1 MKVVSGKR
9 ICAAVERHGW
19 KLARIAGSH
28 HIYVKS
34 GLNIRLTI
42 PVHGNQDLKKGL
54 QRAIMK
60 MAGIEE
66 TDL

>member
-1 MKVVSGKR
+1 M
-9 ICAAVERHGW
+9 CAAIERHGW
-19 KLARIAGSH
+19 TLARISGSH

-34 GLNIRLTI
+34 GLNIRLTV

-66 TDL
+66 NDI